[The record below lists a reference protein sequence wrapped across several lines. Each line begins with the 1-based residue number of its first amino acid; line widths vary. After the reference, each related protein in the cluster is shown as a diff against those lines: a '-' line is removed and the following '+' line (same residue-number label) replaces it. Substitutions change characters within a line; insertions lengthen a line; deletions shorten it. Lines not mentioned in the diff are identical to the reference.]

1 MSSPPFHFQFFKVR
15 NTPIADIKETA
26 LVLNLAT
33 PHPLHPKQEGGND
46 AIIKIVARVTP
57 ARVAENQETET
68 LADAAEIPADE
79 GEMPPIPDVTIE
91 EEA

>member
-1 MSSPPFHFQFFKVR
+1 MRLF
-15 NTPIADIKETA
+15 
-26 LVLNLAT
+26 
-33 PHPLHPKQEGGND
+33 HPKQEGGND

-68 LADAAEIPADE
+68 LADAAELPADE
-79 GEMPPIPDVTIE
+79 GEMPTIPDVTIE